1 MLAQLFRYG
10 KITHHGAFFSAKT
23 GQMSALPVD
32 PKLWAKTRNSSRR
45 SQRSFKKM

>member
-10 KITHHGAFFSAKT
+10 RLAYHGAFFNANT

-32 PKLWAKTRNSSRR
+32 PKLWAKTWKGSRR
-45 SQRSFKKM
+45 LQRPRKKT